1 MTLGDEGRRVGL
13 VWIANWR
20 SVQLPTGVRRRW
32 WASRKGRVGACWACV
47 GELKTFL
54 ENRAKDEHQREEG
67 CRITAS
73 THKNRDMNGWYAREG
88 EGRRWVVR
96 GREGGQTASRHM
108 VGGQHNG
115 RMETLSPHFQL
126 IYMVYVTINSHSLV
140 CFGCVD
146 YRMSARPTMLNVSDA
161 DRGNGAILAYEFA
174 WARAKEKLC
183 PRKALAHIAPSTLP
197 NSPELQTQKLH
208 LSSKP
213 PSFPTS
219 CSPPSLR
226 LARRTSIHCV
236 DAIWFL
242 HTQHLRRGTSSYS
255 EDDIASA
262 RAQLPQAR
270 CEVTFKFSQP
280 ARFSS
285 TMARGTSIRR
295 LGAFSDID
303 LPLDDFQHTPHMPPH
318 RSRDAVLSSRGEIR
332 LTPLAIWGDFGHA
345 GMLPRS
351 QSLSTLCRCTEPT
364 HNFEFATGVGVHASS
379 LPPAPATGCLR
390 VAVDVNVNSA
400 DVSCVF
406 RDA

>member
-73 THKNRDMNGWYAREG
+73 THKIGDMNGC
-88 EGRRWVVR
+88 
-96 GREGGQTASRHM
+96 
-108 VGGQHNG
+108 
-115 RMETLSPHFQL
+115 
-126 IYMVYVTINSHSLV
+126 HSLV

-236 DAIWFL
+236 DAILVSTYPVWHRGHL
-242 HTQHLRRGTSSYS
+242 TISQHLRRGTSSYS

-332 LTPLAIWGDFGHA
+332 ARDKFQQITTVSDFQGLQ
-345 GMLPRS
+345 GS
-351 QSLSTLCRCTEPT
+351 GCRASIRRVGAFSGVDRNGAFNFVPMHRT
-364 HNFEFATGVGVHASS
+364 HTYRPDFEFATGVGVHASS